1 MPPKGDAGDGKN
13 GTRNG
18 AKCAPAGI
26 DIWLQYFHVTAAWL
40 IFLSKTV

>member
-18 AKCAPAGI
+18 AERAAAGI
-26 DIWLQYFHVTAAWL
+26 DIWLQYFHVTATRL
-40 IFLSKTV
+40 IFLSNIV